1 MKLQRSTVVLVA
13 TALVLGGIVLF
24 TEAQQSGRGGPATAQ
39 GDTGTAPVF
48 DFEEADVVALAIDT
62 ADQTVAFKRDD
73 EGFWQM
79 TEPEAHP
86 AEEAAIAF
94 LLSRLTTDG
103 LRQTTTIDDAN
114 QEEFGLQVPFAT
126 IELALADGTTHRLV
140 LGAADF
146 SGQNYYALIDPET
159 LPLTQDMG
167 DVDVAIVTENIRNGV
182 DRPLEE
188 WQAVIDTPAEAPD
201 SSETPAPEDATDT
214 VDDADPE
221 ASNGSTANE
230 PPPEQSG
237 TNSEGADAESET
249 FDKTDEED
257 DSTSNSD
264 SEDAQ
269 AKELSESETDPITV
283 PLPETSDTAP

>member
-1 MKLQRSTVVLVA
+1 
-13 TALVLGGIVLF
+13 
-24 TEAQQSGRGGPATAQ
+24 
-39 GDTGTAPVF
+39 
-48 DFEEADVVALAIDT
+48 VVALAIDT

-86 AEEAAIAF
+86 PKKPRSPSCSVASPPTACGKP
-94 LLSRLTTDG
+94 LPSTTPIRKS
-103 LRQTTTIDDAN
+103 LACKC
-114 QEEFGLQVPFAT
+114 PFAT